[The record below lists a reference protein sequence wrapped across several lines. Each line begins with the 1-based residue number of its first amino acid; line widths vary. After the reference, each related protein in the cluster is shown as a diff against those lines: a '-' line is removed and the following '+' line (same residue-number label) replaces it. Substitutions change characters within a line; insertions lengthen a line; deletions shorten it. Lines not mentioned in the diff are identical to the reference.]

1 MLNLGVNQGNQ
12 GPYERAET
20 YPQEGLTLARQI
32 GHRELISIFLLNL
45 GTLAYEQQNYAQ
57 AETYLLEELALV
69 RQLDHREWI
78 TVYLINIGEMMQKQG
93 NYARA
98 EVYLR
103 EGLERVKVLG
113 SLRIIAGALHEY
125 GNLHLNRHQIA
136 EAAAIF
142 NDMLNSIPDGDQ
154 EMLALAHY
162 GQARVAAA
170 QHNIPKPA
178 ASARP
183 APPLLKPSGTTRRWR
198 FDNGS
203 PPCLTANPS

>member
-1 MLNLGVNQGNQ
+1 LLNLGVNQGNQ

-98 EVYLR
+98 GVYLR
-103 EGLERVKVLG
+103 EGLERAKVLG
-113 SLRIIAGALHEY
+113 SLRIIAGACT
-125 GNLHLNRHQIA
+125 NM
-136 EAAAIF
+136 AI
-142 NDMLNSIPDGDQ
+142 SISTAIKSPRPPLSSTICSTLFP
-154 EMLALAHY
+154 MATRKCSPLPTTARLASPLLSTTS
-162 GQARVAAA
+162 
-170 QHNIPKPA
+170 PKPA

>member
-1 MLNLGVNQGNQ
+1 VHCLLKGRGTIFPSHTLSGEVH
-12 GPYERAET
+12 
-20 YPQEGLTLARQI
+20 LTLARQI

-78 TVYLINIGEMMQKQG
+78 TVYLINIDEMMQKQG

-98 EVYLR
+98 EVHLR
-103 EGLERVKVLG
+103 EGLERAKVLG
-113 SLRIIAGALHEY
+113 SLRIIADALHEY

-170 QHNIPKPA
+170 QHNIPEARRIGA
-178 ASARP
+178 ACA
-183 APPLLKPSGTTRRWR
+183 
-198 FDNGS
+198 
-203 PPCLTANPS
+203 TALEAIGHHKALEVRQWLASLPDG